1 MFRRSICRPI
11 WIEHFRPS
19 VDPLKHGVDRAWD
32 ILGNTGFL
40 NENWKNINVE
50 DHIQQ
55 KLYKEALDEAEKDYG
70 EENPDFYRKMQEF
83 YAEHDA

>member
-1 MFRRSICRPI
+1 M
-11 WIEHFRPS
+11 
-19 VDPLKHGVDRAWD
+19 DRAWD

-40 NENWKNINVE
+40 NENWKNVNVE
-50 DHIQQ
+50 DHIQR